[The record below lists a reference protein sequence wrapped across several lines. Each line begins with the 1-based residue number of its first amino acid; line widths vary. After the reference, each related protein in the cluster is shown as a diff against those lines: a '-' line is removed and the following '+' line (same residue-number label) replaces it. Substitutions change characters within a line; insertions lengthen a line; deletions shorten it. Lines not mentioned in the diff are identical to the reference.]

1 MTKEELLKQN
11 AKLQQEVELWEEKTK
26 RLRAE
31 FAKAFNWYESKKQFD
46 YGDRKL
52 KSPSWEEIFV
62 EVGKLLSARTFY
74 DLEGNVSENKCAIG
88 DLRRLIE
95 EIEVNNN

>member
-11 AKLQQEVELWEEKTK
+11 ARLQQEVELWEEKTK
-26 RLRAE
+26 RLRME
-31 FAKAFNWYESKKQFD
+31 FAKAFSWYELKKQFD

-52 KSPSWEEIFV
+52 NSPSWEEIFV

-74 DLEGNVSENKCAIG
+74 DLEGNVSENECAIN
-88 DLRRLIE
+88 DLRKIIE
-95 EIEVNNN
+95 EIKN